1 MQVFDRNHEGGFK
14 MTPDASILK
23 NFDSW
28 KKFLGNRVVQAEK
41 LGMSED
47 TISKLAFEIG
57 EFLDQ
62 KVDPANSQNRAIKE
76 LWDVGNDEEK
86 QTIAKLMVRLAKNNA

>member
-1 MQVFDRNHEGGFK
+1 